1 MSNKLFIPTSNNL
14 SIAWAQAFLAV
25 MEHGVTELAPLVI
38 SVTDFTDSG
47 IANENDAVRKRLDQ
61 ELERSGDYLCHSVAN
76 TIFPESMWNPS
87 SKNNAVALFER
98 YERNWPSIKR
108 YQENRRGVYFRRL
121 TAFQPK
127 NIDCTDGKKVNQLQ
141 YILDTFNKAGNHR
154 RSALQAS
161 VLDPTRDNTNSRI
174 QGFPCLQQV
183 GFAPVGNKGLCVTG
197 FYPLQYMFKKAYG
210 NYLGLCRLGRFMA
223 AQMGLSLVQ
232 MNCIVANANLGD
244 SNKNELMRLAN
255 DLRSLMNDLKDG
267 T

>member
-1 MSNKLFIPTSNNL
+1 MSNRLFIPKSNNL

-25 MEHGVTELAPLVI
+25 MEHGTTELAPLVI

-61 ELERSGDYLCHSVAN
+61 ELEKSDDYLCHSVAN

-87 SKNNAVALFER
+87 LKNNADELFER
-98 YERNWPSIKR
+98 YERNWPGIKHYR
-108 YQENRRGVYFRRL
+108 DNRRGVYFRRL

-127 NIDCTDGKKVNQLQ
+127 NTDGTDGQKVNQLQ
-141 YILDTFNKAGNHR
+141 YILDTFKAGNHR

-161 VLDPTRDNTNSRI
+161 VFDPTRDNTNSRQ

-183 GFAPVGNKGLCVTG
+183 GFASVGNVGLCVTG
-197 FYPLQYMFKKAYG
+197 FYPLQYMFTKAYG

-232 MNCIVANANLGD
+232 MNCMVANAKLGV
-244 SNKNELMRLAN
+244 SNKNKLVGLAN
-255 DLRSLMNDLKDG
+255 DLRSLLDNLEDG

>member
-1 MSNKLFIPTSNNL
+1 MSNRLFIPNSNNL

-47 IANENDAVRKRLDQ
+47 VANESEAIRKRLDQ
-61 ELERSGDYLCHSVAN
+61 ELEKSGNYLCHSVAN

-87 SKNNAVALFER
+87 SENNAVELFTR
-98 YERNWPSIKR
+98 YDRNWPSINR
-108 YQENRRGVYFRRL
+108 YHDNRRGVYFRRL
-121 TAFQPK
+121 TAFQPR
-127 NIDCTDGKKVNQLQ
+127 NTDGTDGQKVNQLQ
-141 YILDTFNKAGNHR
+141 YILDTFKAGNHR

-161 VLDPTRDNTNSRI
+161 ILDPTRDNTNSRI

-183 GFAPVGNKGLCVTG
+183 GFAAVGNGGLCVTG
-197 FYPLQYMFKKAYG
+197 FYPLQYIFKKAYG

-244 SNKNELMRLAN
+244 SKKSELKGLAIDLLDRLD
-255 DLRSLMNDLKDG
+255 DLEDG

>member
-1 MSNKLFIPTSNNL
+1 MSNRLFIPKSNNL

-25 MEHGVTELAPLVI
+25 MEHGTTELAPLVI

-47 IANENDAVRKRLDQ
+47 VANENDAVRKRLDQ
-61 ELERSGDYLCHSVAN
+61 ELEKSGDYPCHSVAN
-76 TIFPESMWNPS
+76 TIFPESMWNPF
-87 SKNNAVALFER
+87 SKNNAVELFKR
-98 YERNWPSIKR
+98 YERNWPGIKHYR
-108 YQENRRGVYFRRL
+108 DNRRGVYFRRL

-127 NIDCTDGKKVNQLQ
+127 NTDGTNGQKVNQLQ
-141 YILDTFNKAGNHR
+141 YIFDTFKACNHR

-161 VLDPTRDNTNSRI
+161 VLDPTRDSTNSRI

-183 GFAPVGNKGLCVTG
+183 GFAAVGNGGLCVTG

-244 SNKNELMRLAN
+244 LNKNELIGFAN
-255 DLRSLMNDLKDG
+255 DLR
-267 T
+267 